1 MERTLFPSPAAAL
14 TQASADTARFR
25 QPEGAAPAHTLFL
38 TPPSFDPEHVQV
50 MLSAF
55 DGACAKLHLR
65 KSDQM
70 TEPVALKIVD
80 LAMAGEGDPDRLI
93 ALQDLTH

>member
-14 TQASADTARFR
+14 PQASADTARFR

-55 DGACAKLHLR
+55 DVPAPSFIFAKAIR
-65 KSDQM
+65 
-70 TEPVALKIVD
+70 
-80 LAMAGEGDPDRLI
+80 
-93 ALQDLTH
+93 